1 MISNGLVDPDQAF
14 FDGGLKMATT
24 QNNMVDAAIIEGILV
39 DIDPDLDDPKCD
51 VAGLAEALQP
61 GLSKAAEALRLVLPQ
76 PHGRAALR
84 RFVGDMLAAC

>member
-1 MISNGLVDPDQAF
+1 
-14 FDGGLKMATT
+14 MATT

-84 RFVGDMLAAC
+84 RFVGDMLAACKR